1 MCIRPMILSLVMCSP
16 EGDTLHTLTNNNSM
30 NEEFTQLGQLDT
42 ADVFLQSEPTWEDDI
57 PTPSDDYIM
66 DNDFDDNF

>member
-1 MCIRPMILSLVMCSP
+1 
-16 EGDTLHTLTNNNSM
+16 M
-30 NEEFTQLGQLDT
+30 NEEFNQLGQLNA

>member
-1 MCIRPMILSLVMCSP
+1 MVTLSLEGIDPSILSII
-16 EGDTLHTLTNNNSM
+16 NSDLM

>member
-1 MCIRPMILSLVMCSP
+1 MCSLEGIDPSILSII
-16 EGDTLHTLTNNNSM
+16 NSDLM

-57 PTPSDDYIM
+57 PMPSDEYIM

>member
-1 MCIRPMILSLVMCSP
+1 MYTDPCTIALQTDKQLLEI
-16 EGDTLHTLTNNNSM
+16 M
-30 NEEFTQLGQLDT
+30 NEEFNEIAILDV

>member
-1 MCIRPMILSLVMCSP
+1 MVTLSLEGIDPSILSII
-16 EGDTLHTLTNNNSM
+16 NSDIM

-57 PTPSDDYIM
+57 PMPSDEYIM

>member
-1 MCIRPMILSLVMCSP
+1 MCSLEGIDPSILSII
-16 EGDTLHTLTNNNSM
+16 NSDIM

-57 PTPSDDYIM
+57 PMPSDEYIM

>member
-1 MCIRPMILSLVMCSP
+1 MCSLEGIDPSILSII
-16 EGDTLHTLTNNNSM
+16 NSDLM

-57 PTPSDDYIM
+57 PMPSDEYIM
-66 DNDFDDNF
+66 DNDYDDNF

>member
-1 MCIRPMILSLVMCSP
+1 MCIRPMISALVMCSP

>member
-1 MCIRPMILSLVMCSP
+1 MVTLSLEGIDPSILSII
-16 EGDTLHTLTNNNSM
+16 NSDLM

-57 PTPSDDYIM
+57 PMPSDEYIM